1 MLQPDI
7 SLINNTLRYIGC
19 SDGQADEQM
28 LLTVRK
34 ALDTVLTKADFKYR
48 YCKIA
53 DLADTPTFL
62 EKEAYASLRP
72 FLNEAALF
80 AATLG
85 LGCDRAIQ
93 ATTKTDLSQAVVIN
107 AAANVVLEHLA
118 DEKLNTL
125 QPKGVLFC
133 PGYSGSDIIDNK
145 QILNYLDAQKLI
157 GIYTTE
163 LGIMIPEKSLCGIVL
178 NNYRFSCKNCF
189 IQSKCDYIK
198 KGTTCYNQ

>member
-1 MLQPDI
+1 MPLSDRFKRSCAI
-7 SLINNTLRYIGC
+7 CCHARIGLRQSHT
-19 SDGQADEQM
+19 SDHKNRFIASGGHQCR
-28 LLTVRK
+28 RK
-34 ALDTVLTKADFKYR
+34 
-48 YCKIA
+48 C
-53 DLADTPTFL
+53 
-62 EKEAYASLRP
+62 
-72 FLNEAALF
+72 
-80 AATLG
+80 
-85 LGCDRAIQ
+85 C
-93 ATTKTDLSQAVVIN
+93 
-107 AAANVVLEHLA
+107 LEHLA

-163 LGIMIPEKSLCGIVL
+163 SGIMIPEKSLCGIVL